1 MNSLADVLKPEA
13 SRCTFLS
20 SYGGVY
26 RCRDPLYFMGFC
38 RFHYQCY
45 AEGEI
50 DQHGHISDKLDD
62 QERRR
67 QINFHGLEIPEDLQ
81 PSF

>member
-1 MNSLADVLKPEA
+1 MERPKEPHCS
-13 SRCTFLS
+13 FLS

-26 RCRDPLYFMGFC
+26 RCRDPIYFLGFC
-38 RFHYQCY
+38 AFHYKSY
-45 AEGEI
+45 ERGEI
-50 DQHGHISDKLDD
+50 NHLGHISDTLDD

-67 QINFHGLEIPEDLQ
+67 EINFHGLEIPEDLK

>member
-1 MNSLADVLKPEA
+1 MSEEKRLHC
-13 SRCTFLS
+13 SFLS

-26 RCRDPLYFMGFC
+26 RCQDPVYFLGFC
-38 RFHYQCY
+38 EFHFQAYERGDINEY
-45 AEGEI
+45 S
-50 DQHGHISDKLDD
+50 HISDKLDD

-67 QINFHGLEIPEDLQ
+67 EINFHGLQLPEDLK